1 MPPKPTKPRR
11 PGTPTSPARRPPF
24 VNTVVTDTA
33 DDRLE
38 TALFTW
44 HHPTAQNA
52 VDLTPDDAQ
61 LMEFA
66 DKGLPVALARDVIC
80 WVSASANDR
89 VLLVARLAP
98 SLADAAS
105 GPRLSSV
112 ETDRILRLARV
123 FAITRAAARDLVLA
137 RRLFASPIDGLG
149 GRRPLDLV
157 DSDPGMDMV
166 LRAVSACILTTQ
178 PTLGPFTLSPR
189 R

>member
-1 MPPKPTKPRR
+1 MPRR
-11 PGTPTSPARRPPF
+11 PQKPHRAGTPASPARRPAF
-24 VNTVVTDTA
+24 IDAAVTDTV
-33 DDRLE
+33 DRRLE
-38 TALFTW
+38 TTLITW
-44 HHPTAQNA
+44 HHPAAQNA
-52 VDLTPDDAQ
+52 VNVTPDDAQ

-80 WVSASANDR
+80 WVAASATDR
-89 VLLVARLAP
+89 LLLVYRLAP
-98 SLADAAS
+98 SLAEPTN
-105 GPRLSSV
+105 GTRLSSV

-123 FAITRAAARDLVLA
+123 FSVARAAARDLVLA

-166 LRAVSACILTTQ
+166 LRAVAACILTTQ
-178 PTLGPFTLSPR
+178 PNLGPFALSPR